1 MNNNRTKEKVL
12 VVCAHPDDETLGLGG
27 TLANHSKNGDDILVI
42 FFANGQYGRDESKA
56 GIKKRENQ
64 SKRACDILGIKNLK
78 FYNYDDQLLEKIP
91 LIELTSKI
99 ELVIKKFQPTI
110 LYTHYSGD
118 MNQDHRRVFEAVL
131 ISSRPKP
138 SSKIK
143 KLICFETPSSTEW
156 GNSQDGFIPNL
167 FVDIENVIQKKIDA
181 IKQYGNEVE
190 NFPHPRSVEAI
201 ISRAKYWGSTV
212 GLPKAEVFLIVRQVV
227 FNNN

>member
-1 MNNNRTKEKVL
+1 MNKSRTKEKIL

-27 TLANHSKNGDDILVI
+27 TLANHSKNGDDIYVV
-42 FFANGQYGRDESKA
+42 FFAHGQYGRDASKA
-56 GIKKRENQ
+56 GIRKRQNQ
-64 SKRACDILGIKNLK
+64 AKRACGILGIKNLK

-99 ELVIKKFQPTI
+99 ELIIKKFKPTI

-118 MNQDHRRVFEAVL
+118 LNQDHRRIFEAVL

-143 KLICFETPSSTEW
+143 KLVCFETPSSTEW
-156 GNSQDGFIPNL
+156 GNLQDGFKPNL
-167 FVDIENVIQKKIDA
+167 FVDIKNVLKKKIEA
-181 IKQYGNEVE
+181 LKQYGSEIE
-190 NFPHPRSVEAI
+190 DFPHPRSVEAI
-201 ISRAKYWGSTV
+201 VSRAKYWGSTV
-212 GLPKAEVFLIVRQVV
+212 GLTNVEVFLIVRQVD